1 MENKPTDQSVTI
13 YVNNDELEQLICA
26 YKEDKKAEA
35 FNRVINKL
43 VACRILVPAN
53 VDPNVKKPMP
63 CMLRAGEND
72 MFLPVYTS
80 LKHVPKEP
88 KSAAI
93 LNMPYLSANGLVL
106 SAKEN
111 IKGIVINPFTENI
124 ILKPELLRKIA
135 EVEELKRKGAQPVKM
150 SGDQYM
156 VFERVNFEK
165 QFLPKRLFEEGQ
177 ALFDRLQERKEAVID
192 ELFEESYQQ
201 KRMYPYLEEDFSV
214 MLLAI
219 SQELTVARIE
229 FPTKDVAAGVAY
241 RGFLCWNKKE
251 EAGRY
256 FLIERGKEPK
266 SRILAEITKELK
278 IVSYG
283 EAPVDG
289 MELQR
294 VLDLVKYQPGL
305 TS

>member
-1 MENKPTDQSVTI
+1 MENKPTDQSMTI
-13 YVNNDELEQLICA
+13 YVNNDELEQLVGA
-26 YKEDKKAEA
+26 YKEAKDADALNK
-35 FNRVINKL
+35 VINKL
-43 VACRILVPAN
+43 VTCRILVPAN
-53 VDPNVKKPMP
+53 MDPNVKKPMP
-63 CMLRAGEND
+63 CMLKAGEKTF
-72 MFLPVYTS
+72 FLPVYTS

-93 LNMPYLSANGLVL
+93 LNMPYLNANGIVL
-106 SAKEN
+106 NTKEN
-111 IKGIVINPFTENI
+111 ISGIVVNPFTDNI
-124 ILKPELLRKIA
+124 ILKPELVKKIA
-135 EVEELKRKGAQPVKM
+135 EVEEMKKKGVKPVKM
-150 SGDQYM
+150 TGAQYM

-165 QFLPKRLFEEGQ
+165 RFLPKRFFREGQ
-177 ALFDRLQERKEAVID
+177 ELFDKLELRKEALID

-214 MLLAI
+214 MLLTV
-219 SQELTVARIE
+219 SDDLTVARIE

-241 RGFLCWNKKE
+241 RGFLCWNKNTKV
-251 EAGRY
+251 GRY

-266 SRILAEITKELK
+266 SRLLAEITHELK
-278 IVSYG
+278 YVSYG

-294 VLDLVKYQPGL
+294 VLDLVNQQSPI

>member
-111 IKGIVINPFTENI
+111 IKGIVINPFTDNI
-124 ILKPELLRKIA
+124 ILKLELLRKIA

>member
-13 YVNNDELEQLICA
+13 YVNNDELEQLINI
-26 YKEDKKAEA
+26 YKEDKNAEA

-43 VACRILVPAN
+43 VGCRILVPAN
-53 VDPNVKKPMP
+53 VDPNMKKPMP

-93 LNMPYLSANGLVL
+93 LNMPYLSSNGLVL

-111 IKGIVINPFTENI
+111 IKGIVVNPFTDNI
-124 ILKPELLRKIA
+124 ILKPDLIRKIA
-135 EVEELKRKGAQPVKM
+135 EVEELKKKGAQPVKM

-156 VFERVNFEK
+156 VFERLNFEK
-165 QFLPKRLFEEGQ
+165 KFLPKTLFEEGR
-177 ALFDRLQERKEAVID
+177 ALFERLDERKEAVID
-192 ELFEESYQQ
+192 ELFEQSYQQ

-214 MLLAI
+214 MLLTI
-219 SQELTVARIE
+219 SEDLTVARIE

-241 RGFLCWNKKE
+241 RGFLCWNKS
-251 EAGRY
+251 AG
-256 FLIERGKEPK
+256 E
-266 SRILAEITKELK
+266 
-278 IVSYG
+278 
-283 EAPVDG
+283 
-289 MELQR
+289 
-294 VLDLVKYQPGL
+294 
-305 TS
+305 